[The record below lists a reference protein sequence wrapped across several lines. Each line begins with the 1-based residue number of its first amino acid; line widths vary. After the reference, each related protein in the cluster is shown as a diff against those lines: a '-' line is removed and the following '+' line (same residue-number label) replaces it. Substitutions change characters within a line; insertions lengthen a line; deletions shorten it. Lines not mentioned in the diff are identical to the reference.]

1 MFLTRLA
8 LTNYRNF
15 TRMELDL
22 PRGAVILVGDNA
34 QGKTSL
40 LEAVYFLATFTSFH
54 TSSDRQLINFVAG
67 RQPLAVGRIVA
78 DYKRGSKSHQIEI
91 RIIQESNGINGST
104 RVRKEILLDGIKKK
118 AHEAIG
124 HFNAVLFLPQM
135 LAIIEGT
142 PADRRKYL
150 NLALSQIVPNY
161 AASLSAYNQAITQRN
176 ALLKQLN
183 ERGGD
188 KDQLN
193 YWDDRITQ
201 TGAHLI
207 QTRIQAVQEI
217 ESLAA
222 LIHKDLTRG
231 AEILR
236 LDYQPAYDPLPKK
249 SGQLSLALD
258 TPTDRSKFSQAEI
271 AAGFHERL
279 IELRGQE
286 IARGQTIIGPHRDE
300 LRFLTNTIDLGIYG
314 SRGQA
319 RTAMLAL
326 KIAEVAWM
334 KEKTGHW
341 PVLLLD
347 EVLAELDP
355 HRREDL
361 LTRLADSEQ
370 ALLTTTD
377 LDLFTTEFVEKVV
390 CWHVHGGRVETNF
403 NFSDQQT

>member
-15 TRMELDL
+15 TRMELDV
-22 PRGAVILVGDNA
+22 PRGAIILAGDNA

-54 TSSDRQLINFVAG
+54 ASSDRQLINFVAG
-67 RQPLAVGRIVA
+67 REPLAVGRIVA
-78 DYKRGSKSHQIEI
+78 DYKRGGRSHQMEV
-91 RIIQESNGINGST
+91 RIIQESNGINGSV
-104 RVRKEILLDGIKKK
+104 RVRKEILLDGSKRK

-135 LAIIEGT
+135 LGIIEGT
-142 PADRRKYL
+142 PIDRRRYL
-150 NLALSQIVPNY
+150 NLALSQVVPNY
-161 AASLSAYNQAITQRN
+161 AASLSTYNRAITQRN
-176 ALLKQLN
+176 ALLKQLS
-183 ERGGD
+183 ERGGE
-188 KDQLN
+188 KDQLD
-193 YWDDRITQ
+193 YWDERIALA
-201 TGAHLI
+201 GAHLI
-207 QTRIQAVQEI
+207 QARIQAVQEI
-217 ESLAA
+217 ERIAA

-231 AEILR
+231 TEILR
-236 LDYQPAYDPLPKK
+236 LDYKPAFDPLPQNAA
-249 SGQLSLALD
+249 QLTLPLD
-258 TPTDRSKFSQAEI
+258 APTDRSKFSLEEI
-271 AAGFHERL
+271 AMAFQQALTG
-279 IELRGQE
+279 LRRQE

-300 LRFLTNTIDLGIYG
+300 LRFLANTIDLGIYG
-314 SRGQA
+314 SRGQV
-319 RTAMLAL
+319 RTALLAL

-355 HRREDL
+355 QRREDL

-377 LDLFTTEFVEKVV
+377 LDLFTTEFIEKVV
-390 CWHVHGGRVETNF
+390 HWQVYGGRVETSPGINL
-403 NFSDQQT
+403 

>member
-15 TRMELDL
+15 TRMELDV
-22 PRGAVILVGDNA
+22 PRGAIILAGDNA

-54 TSSDRQLINFVAG
+54 ASSDRQLINFVAG
-67 RQPLAVGRIVA
+67 REPLAVGRIVA
-78 DYKRGSKSHQIEI
+78 DYKRGGRSHQMEV
-91 RIIQESNGINGST
+91 RIIQESNGVNGSV
-104 RVRKEILLDGIKKK
+104 RVRKEILLDGSKRK

-135 LAIIEGT
+135 LGIIEGT
-142 PADRRKYL
+142 PIDRRRYL
-150 NLALSQIVPNY
+150 NLALSQVVPNY
-161 AASLSAYNQAITQRN
+161 AASLSTYNRAITQRN
-176 ALLKQLN
+176 ALLKQLS
-183 ERGGD
+183 ERGGE
-188 KDQLN
+188 KDQLD
-193 YWDDRITQ
+193 YWDERIALA
-201 TGAHLI
+201 GAHLI
-207 QTRIQAVQEI
+207 QARIQAVQEI
-217 ESLAA
+217 ERIAA

-231 AEILR
+231 TEILR
-236 LDYQPAYDPLPKK
+236 LDYKPAFDPLPQNAA
-249 SGQLSLALD
+249 QLSLPLD
-258 TPTDRSKFSQAEI
+258 APMDRSKFSLEEI
-271 AAGFHERL
+271 AMAFQQALTG
-279 IELRGQE
+279 LRRQE

-300 LRFLTNTIDLGIYG
+300 LRFLANTIDLGIYG
-314 SRGQA
+314 SRGQV
-319 RTAMLAL
+319 RTALLAL

-355 HRREDL
+355 QRREDL

-377 LDLFTTEFVEKVV
+377 LDLFTTEFIEKVV
-390 CWHVHGGRVETNF
+390 HWQVYGGRVETSPGINL
-403 NFSDQQT
+403 

>member
-15 TRMELDL
+15 TRMELDV
-22 PRGAVILVGDNA
+22 PRGAIILVGDNA

-54 TSSDRQLINFVAG
+54 ASSDRQLINFVAG
-67 RQPLAVGRIVA
+67 REPLAVGRIVA
-78 DYKRGSKSHQIEI
+78 DYKRGGRSHQMEV
-91 RIIQESNGINGST
+91 RIIQESNGVNGSV
-104 RVRKEILLDGIKKK
+104 RVRKEILLDGSKRK

-135 LAIIEGT
+135 LGIIEGT
-142 PADRRKYL
+142 PIDRRRYL
-150 NLALSQIVPNY
+150 NLALSQVVPNY
-161 AASLSAYNQAITQRN
+161 AASLSTYNRAITQRN
-176 ALLKQLN
+176 ALLKQLS
-183 ERGGD
+183 ERGGE
-188 KDQLN
+188 KDQLD
-193 YWDDRITQ
+193 YWDERIALA
-201 TGAHLI
+201 GAHLI

-217 ESLAA
+217 ERIAA

-231 AEILR
+231 TEILR
-236 LDYQPAYDPLPKK
+236 LDYKPAFDPLPQNAA
-249 SGQLSLALD
+249 QLTLPLD
-258 TPTDRSKFSQAEI
+258 APTDRSKFSQEEI
-271 AAGFHERL
+271 AMAFQQALTG
-279 IELRGQE
+279 LRRQE

-300 LRFLTNTIDLGIYG
+300 LRFLANTIDLGIYG
-314 SRGQA
+314 SRGQV
-319 RTAMLAL
+319 RTALLAL

-355 HRREDL
+355 QRREDL

-377 LDLFTTEFVEKVV
+377 LDLFTPEFVEKVV
-390 CWHVHGGRVETNF
+390 RWQVHEGRVGTVF
-403 NFSDQQT
+403 GA

>member
-15 TRMELDL
+15 TRMELDV
-22 PRGAVILVGDNA
+22 PRGAIILVGDNA

-54 TSSDRQLINFVAG
+54 ASSDRQLINFVAG
-67 RQPLAVGRIVA
+67 REPLAVGRIVA
-78 DYKRGSKSHQIEI
+78 DYKRGGRSHQMEV
-91 RIIQESNGINGST
+91 RIIQESNGVNGSV
-104 RVRKEILLDGIKKK
+104 RVRKEILLDGSKRK

-135 LAIIEGT
+135 LGIIEGT
-142 PADRRKYL
+142 PIDRRRYL
-150 NLALSQIVPNY
+150 NLALSQVVPNY
-161 AASLSAYNQAITQRN
+161 AASLSTYNRAITQRN
-176 ALLKQLN
+176 ALLKQLS
-183 ERGGD
+183 ERGGE
-188 KDQLN
+188 KDQLD
-193 YWDDRITQ
+193 YWDERIALA
-201 TGAHLI
+201 GAHLI

-217 ESLAA
+217 ERIAA

-231 AEILR
+231 TEILR
-236 LDYQPAYDPLPKK
+236 LDYKPAFDPLPQNAA
-249 SGQLSLALD
+249 QLSLPLD
-258 TPTDRSKFSQAEI
+258 APMDRSKFSLEEI
-271 AAGFHERL
+271 AMAFQQALTG
-279 IELRGQE
+279 LRRQE

-300 LRFLTNTIDLGIYG
+300 LRFLANTIDLGIYG
-314 SRGQA
+314 SRGQV
-319 RTAMLAL
+319 RTALLAL

-355 HRREDL
+355 QRREDL

-377 LDLFTTEFVEKVV
+377 LDLFTPEFVEKVV
-390 CWHVHGGRVETNF
+390 RWQVHEGRVGTVF
-403 NFSDQQT
+403 GA